1 MIQYYSEL
9 NQLKIAD
16 FVCELN
22 WMFKKHSSNEKQLYW
37 ANSAEKKELGQS
49 KKRVH
54 KKPITNAL
62 EMKRD
67 VEDKCNVVS
76 NFRET
81 GKSELMV
88 YTP

>member
-22 WMFKKHSSNEKQLYW
+22 WMIKKHSSNEKQLYW

-54 KKPITNAL
+54 KKTNY
-62 EMKRD
+62 
-67 VEDKCNVVS
+67 KCS
-76 NFRET
+76 GDET
-81 GKSELMV
+81 RCWR
-88 YTP
+88 